1 MAAAVLPVVTAALR
15 PDLFPE
21 VGLRSLSRAMLAV
34 MLAAFVIGGAAFL
47 IALVASYV
55 PFWSPFLMVTRLTV
69 GRVEP
74 GELLLSLGIL
84 IGTILVIGWVAIR
97 VYAAGVLLYGQ
108 RLGLGAIARAVRQG

>member
-1 MAAAVLPVVTAALR
+1 PLSIIAITGYLQAALS
-15 PDLFPE
+15 LTGGTPE
-21 VGLRSLSRAMLAV
+21 
-34 MLAAFVIGGAAFL
+34 FL
-47 IALVASYV
+47 KLASYV